1 VRTQGKYSLPDSV
14 IKSVGKIK
22 SKVCRIEYIN
32 RIRDNLLS
40 LRKGELSPL
49 YEDLKSA
56 DCVVCAGS
64 GRSLYSLNAA
74 MSQIAISQT
83 GWRNK
88 VVLTPDD
95 PGFPG
100 KNMYDAAAELERRYS
115 KTLLLMNSGS
125 GVSGDPLV
133 LAQDLSRYIDEKGGS
148 KLSMGLIT
156 SSLRSPLAEIV
167 SKHGNVIVL
176 RGRGRAKPSFD
187 YSKVGIMG
195 DIFELGS
202 LLLLSMMTE
211 AIFRNLDAGDIISLC
226 HEEFAWLG
234 PMVDSIVESETY
246 SRLVDVLER
255 RTSVFFGGKGTA
267 SEIVKMTAI
276 RLSHIKSTLGDTV
289 YIARGVN
296 TPPPRPGDVQ
306 ILISF
311 SGETKPVISWC
322 DILKKMIGTVLSI
335 TSSEK
340 STLTQKSDLRI
351 VLEEEARL
359 GQPRRFYMRAAYVL
373 SPLPVK
379 LVERLGE
386 RGLKLP
392 EYIINW
398 HHSLT
403 E

>member
-1 VRTQGKYSLPDSV
+1 MVNSV
-14 IKSVGKIK
+14 KKIN
-22 SKVCRIEYIN
+22 SKVSCIGYIN
-32 RIRDNLLS
+32 RIRDNL
-40 LRKGELSPL
+40 RNVRRRELSPL

-56 DCVVCAGS
+56 DCVVCGGS
-64 GRSLYSLNAA
+64 GRSVYSLNAA
-74 MSQIAISQT
+74 ISQIAISQT

-100 KNMYDAAAELERRYS
+100 KNMYDAAAELERRYN
-115 KTLLLMNSGS
+115 KTLLLINSGS

-133 LAQDLSRYIDEKGGS
+133 MAQDLSRYIEEKRTA

-156 SSLRSPLAEIV
+156 SSLKSPLAEIV
-167 SKHGNVIVL
+167 ARYGHVVEL
-176 RGRGRAKPSFD
+176 RGRGRAKPSSD
-187 YSKVGIMG
+187 YSEVGIMG

-202 LLLLSMMTE
+202 LLLLSMTTE
-211 AIFRNLDAGDIISLC
+211 AIFRNLEANEVVKLC
-226 HEEFAWLG
+226 EEEFTKLG
-234 PMVDSIVESETY
+234 SMVDSIVESETY
-246 SRLVDVLER
+246 SRLVDVLEK
-255 RTSVFFGGKGTA
+255 RTSVFLGGKGTA

-306 ILISF
+306 ILVSF

-322 DILKKMIGTVLSI
+322 DIFRKMNGTVLSI
-335 TSSEK
+335 TSTGK
-340 STLTQKSDLRI
+340 STLTEKSDLRI
-351 VLEEEARL
+351 VLEEETGL
-359 GQPRRFYMRAAYVL
+359 GEPRRFYMRAAYVL

-379 LVERLGE
+379 LIERLGE
-386 RGLKLP
+386 RGLRLP
-392 EYIINW
+392 EYILNW

>member
-1 VRTQGKYSLPDSV
+1 MVNSV
-14 IKSVGKIK
+14 KKIN
-22 SKVCRIEYIN
+22 SKVSCIGYIN
-32 RIRDNLLS
+32 RIRDNL
-40 LRKGELSPL
+40 RNVRRRELSPL

-56 DCVVCAGS
+56 DCVVCGGS
-64 GRSLYSLNAA
+64 GRSVYSLNAA
-74 MSQIAISQT
+74 ISQIAISQT

-100 KNMYDAAAELERRYS
+100 KNMYDAAAELERRYN
-115 KTLLLMNSGS
+115 KTLLLINSGS

-133 LAQDLSRYIDEKGGS
+133 MAQDLSRYIEEKRTA
-148 KLSMGLIT
+148 KLSLGLIT
-156 SSLRSPLAEIV
+156 SSLKSPLAEIV
-167 SKHGNVIVL
+167 ARYGHVVEL
-176 RGRGRAKPSFD
+176 RGRGRAKPSSD
-187 YSKVGIMG
+187 YSEVGIMG

-202 LLLLSMMTE
+202 LLLLSMTTE
-211 AIFRNLDAGDIISLC
+211 AIFRNLEANEVVKLC
-226 HEEFAWLG
+226 EEEFTKLG
-234 PMVDSIVESETY
+234 SMVDSIVESETY
-246 SRLVDVLER
+246 SRLVDVLEK
-255 RTSVFFGGKGTA
+255 RTSVFLGGKGTA

-306 ILISF
+306 ILVSF

-322 DILKKMIGTVLSI
+322 DIFRKMNGTVLSI
-335 TSSEK
+335 TSTGK
-340 STLTQKSDLRI
+340 STLTEKSDLRI
-351 VLEEEARL
+351 VLEEETGL
-359 GQPRRFYMRAAYVL
+359 GEPRRFYMRAAYVL

-379 LVERLGE
+379 LIERLGE
-386 RGLKLP
+386 RGLRLP
-392 EYIINW
+392 EYILNW

>member
-1 VRTQGKYSLPDSV
+1 VVNSV
-14 IKSVGKIK
+14 KKIN
-22 SKVCRIEYIN
+22 SKVSCIGYIN
-32 RIRDNLLS
+32 RIRDNL
-40 LRKGELSPL
+40 RNVRRRELSPL

-56 DCVVCAGS
+56 DCVVCGGS
-64 GRSLYSLNAA
+64 GRSVYSLNAA
-74 MSQIAISQT
+74 ISQIAIGQT

-100 KNMYDAAAELERRYS
+100 KNMYDAAAELERRYN
-115 KTLLLMNSGS
+115 KTLLLINSGS

-133 LAQDLSRYIDEKGGS
+133 MAQDLSRYIEEKRTA

-156 SSLRSPLAEIV
+156 SSLKSPLAEIV
-167 SKHGNVIVL
+167 ARYGHVVEL
-176 RGRGRAKPSFD
+176 RGRGRAKPSSD
-187 YSKVGIMG
+187 YSEVGIMG

-202 LLLLSMMTE
+202 LLLLSMTTE
-211 AIFRNLDAGDIISLC
+211 AIFRSLEANEVVKLC
-226 HEEFAWLG
+226 EEEFTKLG
-234 PMVDSIVESETY
+234 SMVDSIVESETY
-246 SRLVDVLER
+246 SRLVDVLEK
-255 RTSVFFGGKGTA
+255 RTSVFLGGKGTA

-306 ILISF
+306 ILVSF

-322 DILKKMIGTVLSI
+322 DIFRRMNGTVLSI
-335 TSSEK
+335 TSTGK
-340 STLTQKSDLRI
+340 STLTEKSDLRI
-351 VLEEEARL
+351 VLEEETGL
-359 GQPRRFYMRAAYVL
+359 GEPRRFYMRAAYVL

-379 LVERLGE
+379 LIERLGE
-386 RGLKLP
+386 RGLRLP
-392 EYIINW
+392 EYILNW

>member
-1 VRTQGKYSLPDSV
+1 V
-14 IKSVGKIK
+14 VGVKD
-22 SKVCRIEYIN
+22 KVCRIGYIN
-32 RIRDNLLS
+32 RIRDNLVGVK
-40 LRKGELSPL
+40 KGELSPL
-49 YEDLKSA
+49 YEALKSA
-56 DCVVCAGS
+56 DCVVCGGS

-83 GWRNK
+83 GWRSK

-100 KNMYDAAAELERRYS
+100 KNMYDAAAWLERRYN
-115 KTLLLMNSGS
+115 KTLVLMNSGS

-133 LAQDLSRYIDEKGGS
+133 MAQDLSRYIEEKGTS

-156 SSLRSPLAEIV
+156 SSLKSPLAEV
-167 SKHGNVIVL
+167 ADKHGHVVEL

-187 YSKVGIMG
+187 YSEVGIMG

-211 AIFRNLDAGDIISLC
+211 AIFRNLEASDVIRLC
-226 HEEFAWLG
+226 EEEFAKLG
-234 PMVDSIVESETY
+234 PMVNSVVESETY
-246 SRLVDVLER
+246 SRLVDALER
-255 RTSVFFGGKGTA
+255 RTSVFLGGKGTA

-276 RLSHIKSTLGDTV
+276 RLSHIKSTLNDTV

-306 ILISF
+306 ILVSF

-322 DILKKMIGTVLSI
+322 DILKKMNGTVLSI

-351 VLEEEARL
+351 VLEEETRL

-386 RGLKLP
+386 RGLRLP
-392 EYIINW
+392 EYILNW